1 MAQKKYLDY
10 DGLVEFKAKLEQ
22 KYGTVI
28 QFKGTVQNI
37 AALDLAHAKAGYAY
51 NIVEAGTTTSDFVE
65 GAGKELRAGSNVAA
79 INVAAEGSPEVLKW
93 DILAGFFSVD
103 DKLTF
108 GGSMP
113 ANPVDGDTFLYLGE
127 TTYEYNEVTPAG
139 TENPHDLGW
148 YESDGQGG
156 YALSSD
162 TTVDVAK
169 TYYTKDEQYVTG
181 VIYVYDG
188 TAGEWEA
195 QTAGDTMVAITNAE
209 IDALFA

>member
-10 DGLVEFKAKLEQ
+10 DGLVEFKTKMEQ
-22 KYGTVI
+22 KYGVVL

-37 AALDLAHAKAGYAY
+37 AALDLVHAKAGYTY

-79 INVAAEGSPEVLKW
+79 INVAAAGSPEVLKW

-108 GGSMP
+108 GSSMP
-113 ANPVDGDTFLYLGE
+113 ANPANGDTFLYLGE

-162 TTVDVAK
+162 TTVDESK
-169 TYYTKDEQYVTG
+169 TYYTRDEQYVTG
-181 VIYVYDG
+181 VIYVYDS

-195 QTAGDTMVAITNAE
+195 QSSGDTIVPISNAE